1 MIRELSILIPT
12 FNQVCTSL
20 VESLA
25 SQASQIEGLD
35 YEIIVADDGS
45 TLSDSVETNKRI
57 NTIEHSRY
65 LIRPQNVGR
74 AAIRNILAQAAC
86 HEWLL
91 FLDSDVAIMRA
102 DFLRTYLHT
111 KDNAKVI
118 YGGISIG
125 GEAEQWSTN
134 LRYRYE
140 KSCEAHHVATLRS
153 QHPYQSF
160 RTTNF
165 LVQRNV
171 MLACPF
177 DSHIK
182 SYGYEDVL
190 FGKEL
195 RRQDIRILHLDNQ
208 ATYLDYEE
216 NEEFVGKTEESLRTL
231 SAFANQLEGY
241 SRLLAF
247 AKRIHAL
254 HISAL
259 VLCVFKGMKTLWRRN
274 LCGKA
279 PSLLVFKLYKT
290 GYFISIHRY
299 Q

>member
-12 FNQVCTSL
+12 FNQICTPL

-25 SQASQIEGLD
+25 SQASQTEGLD

-45 TLSDSVETNKRI
+45 TLPDSMKANERI
-57 NTIEHSRY
+57 NTIEHCRY
-65 LIRPQNVGR
+65 IIRPQNEGR
-74 AAIRNILAQAAC
+74 AAIRNILAQTAC

-91 FLDSDVAIMRA
+91 FLDSDVTITHA
-102 DFLRTYLHT
+102 DFLRTYLNT
-111 KDNAKVI
+111 KDGAKVI
-118 YGGISIG
+118 YGGIAIG
-125 GEAEQWSTN
+125 GETGQWNSN

-140 KSCEAHHVATLRS
+140 KSCEANHVAGHRS

-165 LVQRNV
+165 LVQRDV
-171 MLACPF
+171 MLTCPF

-195 RRQDIRILHLDNQ
+195 QRQDIHIIHLDNQ
-208 ATYLDYEE
+208 ATYLDYEG
-216 NEEFVGKTEESLRTL
+216 NEEFVNKTEESMRTL

-241 SRLLAF
+241 SRLLGF
-247 AKRIHAL
+247 SEKIRAL
-254 HISAL
+254 HLSAI
-259 VLCVFKGMKTLWRRN
+259 VRCVFNSMKTLWRRN
-274 LCGKA
+274 LCGKT
-279 PSLLVFKLYKT
+279 PSLFIFKLYKT

-299 Q
+299 R